1 MNGLN
6 VCLSLILINVYVKFK
21 FIVMSF
27 RFSKIPRSYGR
38 TCRTVHV
45 KDVVQRLF
53 ADSDG
58 VQRVS
63 FVSVDNADVCAKIPR
78 PEDYS
83 LENLLRAGVP
93 LKTENASILDGDLP
107 SEEQI
112 NKIVDSLPDSQTETN
127 PE

>member
-1 MNGLN
+1 
-6 VCLSLILINVYVKFK
+6 
-21 FIVMSF
+21 MSF
-27 RFSKIPRSYGR
+27 RFSKIPRSFGR
-38 TCRTVHV
+38 FCCPLPV

-53 ADSDG
+53 SDPDG
-58 VQRVS
+58 VQRVR
-63 FVSVDNADVCAKIPR
+63 FVSVENSEVCSKIPR

-93 LKTENASILDGDLP
+93 LKQENCSILDGETP

-112 NKIVDSLPDSQTETN
+112 SKFVDSLPDSQTNNN

>member
-1 MNGLN
+1 MLN
-6 VCLSLILINVYVKFK
+6 LI

-27 RFSKIPRSYGR
+27 RFSQVPRSYGR
-38 TCRTVHV
+38 SCRTFHV
-45 KDVVQRLF
+45 KDVVLRLL
-53 ADSDG
+53 ADSAG

-63 FVSVDNADVCAKIPR
+63 FVSVDNADVCSKIPR
-78 PEDYS
+78 SEDYS

-93 LKTENASILDGDLP
+93 LKTENATILDGDSP

-112 NKIVDSLPDSQTETN
+112 TKFVDSLPDSHSESK

>member
-1 MNGLN
+1 
-6 VCLSLILINVYVKFK
+6 
-21 FIVMSF
+21 MSF

-38 TCRTVHV
+38 SCCTVHV
-45 KDVVQRLF
+45 KDVVQRLL
-53 ADSDG
+53 ADSAG

-63 FVSVDNADVCAKIPR
+63 FVSVDNAEVCSKIPR
-78 PEDYS
+78 PDDYS

-93 LKTENASILDGDLP
+93 LHQVNPSILDGDSP

-112 NKIVDSLPDSQTETN
+112 SKFVDSLPDSKVETK

>member
-1 MNGLN
+1 
-6 VCLSLILINVYVKFK
+6 
-21 FIVMSF
+21 MSF

-38 TCRTVHV
+38 SCRTFPVE
-45 KDVVQRLF
+45 DVVQRF
-53 ADSDG
+53 SVDSAR

-93 LKTENASILDGDLP
+93 LKIVNASILDGDSP
-107 SEEQI
+107 SDEQI
-112 NKIVDSLPDSQTETN
+112 SKIVDSLPDSQTVPN
-127 PE
+127 PD

>member
-1 MNGLN
+1 
-6 VCLSLILINVYVKFK
+6 
-21 FIVMSF
+21 MSF

-38 TCRTVHV
+38 SCCTLHV
-45 KDVVQRLF
+45 KDVVQRLL
-53 ADSDG
+53 ADSAG

-93 LKTENASILDGDLP
+93 LKTENASILDGDAP
-107 SEEQI
+107 SDEQI
-112 NKIVDSLPDSQTETN
+112 SKIVDSLPDSLTEIN

>member
-1 MNGLN
+1 
-6 VCLSLILINVYVKFK
+6 
-21 FIVMSF
+21 MSF

-38 TCRTVHV
+38 SCRTLPV

-53 ADSDG
+53 ANSDG
-58 VQRVS
+58 VQRVT
-63 FVSVDNADVCAKIPR
+63 FVSVDNADVCSKIPR

-93 LKTENASILDGDLP
+93 LKTENASILDGDIP

-112 NKIVDSLPDSQTETN
+112 SKLVDSLPEINVETK

>member
-1 MNGLN
+1 MLN
-6 VCLSLILINVYVKFK
+6 LNL
-21 FIVMSF
+21 IVMSF

-38 TCRTVHV
+38 FCRTVPV
-45 KDVVQRLF
+45 KDVVQRLL
-53 ADSDG
+53 ADSAG

-63 FVSVDNADVCAKIPR
+63 FVSVDNADVCSKIPR

-93 LKTENASILDGDLP
+93 LKTENASILDGDSP

-112 NKIVDSLPDSQTETN
+112 NKIVDSLPDSQTETIT
-127 PE
+127 E